1 MPSTAL
7 NDSLMKGCRAVNV
20 RVILSVLLLVMGC
33 SSWVAAQSVRGNPQ
47 AGQMVYEKN
56 CLRCH
61 GAQLDGKGPDSQD
74 LIVRPSNLQSP
85 ITRSKTDWE
94 LLVAISNGVLF
105 SPMHS
110 FRGKL
115 TDQQLLDVLSYI
127 RAVSPPNVV
136 S

>member
-1 MPSTAL
+1 MPTPP
-7 NDSLMKGCRAVNV
+7 NKGEVDRMKV
-20 RVILSVLLLVMGC
+20 LSVIGVLCLIVLG
-33 SSWVAAQSVRGNPQ
+33 SSWAAGQTVRGNPKEGQ
-47 AGQMVYEKN
+47 AVYEKN

-61 GAQLDGKGPDSQD
+61 GSKLDGKGPDSQD
-74 LIVRPSNLQSP
+74 LIVRPANLQSS

-115 TDQQLLDVLSYI
+115 TDQQMMDVLSYI
-127 RAVSPPNVV
+127 RDVSPQDIV

>member
-1 MPSTAL
+1 M
-7 NDSLMKGCRAVNV
+7 NIRFM
-20 RVILSVLLLVMGC
+20 LSVLLLMMGC
-33 SSWVAAQSVRGNPQ
+33 TSWVAAQVVRGNPQ
-47 AGQMVYEKN
+47 AGQTVYEKN

-61 GAQLDGKGPDSQD
+61 GSKLDGKGPDSQD
-74 LIVRPSNLQSP
+74 LIVRPASLRSLITQSK
-85 ITRSKTDWE
+85 SDWE

-115 TDQQLLDVLSYI
+115 TDQEMLDVLSYI
-127 RAVSPPNVV
+127 RAVSPPDVV

>member
-1 MPSTAL
+1 
-7 NDSLMKGCRAVNV
+7 MKV
-20 RVILSVLLLVMGC
+20 LSVISVVFLVVLGG
-33 SSWVAAQSVRGNPQ
+33 SWAAGQTVRGNPKEGL
-47 AGQMVYEKN
+47 AVYEKN

-61 GAQLDGKGPDSQD
+61 GSKLDGKGPDSQD
-74 LIVRPSNLQSP
+74 LIIQPANLQSL

-110 FRGKL
+110 YRGKL

-127 RAVSPPNVV
+127 RAVSPPDIV

>member
-1 MPSTAL
+1 MKVL
-7 NDSLMKGCRAVNV
+7 SLISVV
-20 RVILSVLLLVMGC
+20 FLVLLG
-33 SSWVAAQSVRGNPQ
+33 SSWAIGQTARVNPKEGQS
-47 AGQMVYEKN
+47 VYEKN

-61 GAQLDGKGPDSQD
+61 GNKLDGNGPDSQD
-74 LIVRPSNLQSP
+74 LIVRPANLQSP
-85 ITRSKTDWE
+85 ITRSKSDWE

-115 TDQQLLDVLSYI
+115 TDRQMLDVLLYI
-127 RAVSPPNVV
+127 RAVSPPDIV

>member
-1 MPSTAL
+1 MQEM
-7 NDSLMKGCRAVNV
+7 NIRF
-20 RVILSVLLLVMGC
+20 ILSVLLLVMGC
-33 SSWVAAQSVRGNPQ
+33 TSWVAAQVVRGNPE
-47 AGQMVYEKN
+47 AGQTVYEKN

-61 GAQLDGKGPDSQD
+61 GSQLDGKGPDSQD
-74 LIVRPSNLQSP
+74 LIVQPASLRSLLTQSK
-85 ITRSKTDWE
+85 SDWE

-115 TDQQLLDVLSYI
+115 TDQQMLDVLSYI
-127 RAVSPPNVV
+127 RAVSPPDVV